1 MLRTVK
7 LSGVQAFYGLR
18 LGNAVVKVIKDSSS
32 VDHSKLEADKV
43 NELADKS
50 SDLEELTEM

>member
-50 SDLEELTEM
+50 SDLGE